1 MTTKK
6 STPTASAVSSS
17 PAWRKWGKLVVIAL
31 AVAIIIID
39 TTLLNVSL
47 RNIVEDL
54 HSNFTDIQW
63 VITLYTLVLSAFTIT
78 GGRLGD
84 LYGRKKMFML
94 GAVLFAVGSFT
105 ASISHNIGTLLIG
118 ESIIEGIGASLMLP
132 AASSLILTNYEGK
145 DRAVA
150 FAIFGAVAG
159 ASSALGPILGGWL
172 TSAFSWRWGFRIN
185 IAVVAILLI
194 GSVLIKESRDTKE
207 KKELDLVGVF
217 LTSVGLLS
225 LVFGIIESSSYGW
238 WTAIKP
244 FTVGG
249 VDLNF
254 FGLSIT
260 PYAIAL
266 GLILIGTF
274 IWDQF
279 RRENKG
285 HTPLVSM
292 RLFNNRQFVSGM
304 LVNTALSLTLT
315 GLIFVFPIYYQS
327 VHGLDAFHTGL
338 ALFPLSLTVFII
350 SPVSLVIAKKAR
362 PKTMIIAGLVLT
374 ALSTLTMINMLKP
387 DSPSTVL
394 IPGLVLFGAGMGL
407 IFSQVNN
414 LTLSAVSGDL
424 AGEAS
429 GVNNTL
435 RQVGSSFGAAIIG
448 AALFT
453 NIASAITTNIN
464 SDIQIPQTA
473 KAQIVEKAKTA
484 SQEGGLTGDSGSNAQ
499 IPAEVTQQLSV
510 LPAPQRALAIENYQK
525 QQEKIGNAVK
535 TDVKNGIT
543 DAIKNTL
550 WIAFAFSVFSIF
562 VGFGIPNI
570 GSMMHD
576 EPGAKAPSV
585 H

>member
-6 STPTASAVSSS
+6 TTPTASAVSSS

-54 HSNFTDIQW
+54 NSNFTDIQW

-94 GAVLFAVGSFT
+94 GAVLFAIGSFI
-105 ASISHNIGTLLIG
+105 ASISHNIGMLLVG
-118 ESIIEGIGASLMLP
+118 ESIIEGIGAALMLP
-132 AASSLILTNYEGK
+132 AASSLILTNFEGK

-150 FAIFGAVAG
+150 FAIFGAIAG

-172 TSAFSWRWGFRIN
+172 TSSYSWRWGFRIN
-185 IAVVAILLI
+185 IAVVAVLLL
-194 GSVLIKESRDTKE
+194 GSVLIKESRDLKE
-207 KKELDLVGVF
+207 RKELDLVGVG
-217 LTSVGLLS
+217 LTSFGLLS
-225 LVFGIIESSSYGW
+225 LVFGIIESSTYGW
-238 WTAIKP
+238 WKAIKT
-244 FTVGG
+244 FSFAGY
-249 VDLNF
+249 DFNF
-254 FGLSIT
+254 LGLSIT
-260 PYAIAL
+260 PVAIAIGLVLL
-266 GLILIGTF
+266 GIF
-274 IWDQF
+274 VWDQF
-279 RRENKG
+279 RREAKG

-292 RLFNNRQFVSGM
+292 RMFQNRQFVSGM

-338 ALFPLSLTVFII
+338 SLFPLSLTVFII
-350 SPVSLVIAKKAR
+350 SPLSLIIAKKAR
-362 PKTMIIAGLVLT
+362 PKTIILVGLVLT
-374 ALSTLTMINMLKP
+374 TLAPLLMINMLKS
-387 DSPSTVL
+387 DSTASVL
-394 IPGLVLFGAGMGL
+394 LPGLVLFGAGMGL

-414 LTLSAVSGDL
+414 LTLSSVSADL

-453 NIASAITTNIN
+453 SIAGSIASNIQ
-464 SDIQIPQTA
+464 SDIQIPDAAKPQIIEQA
-473 KAQIVEKAKTA
+473 KAAA
-484 SQEGGLTGDSGSNAQ
+484 QEGGTGADMQSQSIPKEVLMQLNA
-499 IPAEVTQQLSV
+499 
-510 LPAPQRALAIENYQK
+510 LPATQRTSFIESYKK
-525 QQEKIGNAVK
+525 QQQKIGLAVK
-535 TDVKNGIT
+535 SDVRNGIT
-543 DAIKNTL
+543 DAIKKTL
-550 WIAFAFSVFSIF
+550 WIAFGFGLLSIV
-562 VGFGIPNI
+562 VGFSIPNI
-570 GSMMHD
+570 ESMMKD
-576 EPGAKAPSV
+576 APSKAPSV

>member
-1 MTTKK
+1 MPSASKTAQK
-6 STPTASAVSSS
+6 SSAKAAPQS
-17 PAWRKWGKLVVIAL
+17 AFRKWGKLVVIAL

-54 HSNFTDIQW
+54 NSNFTDIQW

-94 GAVLFAVGSFT
+94 GAVLFAIGSFV
-105 ASISHNIGTLLIG
+105 ASISHNIGMLLVG
-118 ESIIEGIGASLMLP
+118 ESIVEGIGAALMMP
-132 AASSLILTNYEGK
+132 AAASLILTNYEGK

-150 FAIFGAVAG
+150 FAIFGAIAG

-172 TSAFSWRWGFRIN
+172 TSSFSWRWGFRIN
-185 IAVVAILLI
+185 IAVVIVLLI
-194 GSVLIKESRDTKE
+194 GSVLIKESRDLGE
-207 KKELDLVGVF
+207 KKELDLVGVG

-238 WTAIKP
+238 WRALKP
-244 FTVGG
+244 WTLGSFTF
-249 VDLNF
+249 DF

-260 PYAIAL
+260 PVAIGL
-266 GLILIGTF
+266 GLLLLGIF
-274 IWDQF
+274 VWDQL
-279 RRENKG
+279 RREAKG

-292 RLFNNRQFVSGM
+292 RMFKNRQFVSGM
-304 LVNTALSLTLT
+304 LVNTALSLTMT

-338 ALFPLSLTVFII
+338 SLFPLSLTVFII
-350 SPVSLVIAKKAR
+350 SPLSLFIARKAR

-374 ALSTLTMINMLKP
+374 SLALLTMIFMLKP
-387 DSPSTVL
+387 DSPASVL
-394 IPGLVLFGAGMGL
+394 LPGLVLFGAGMGL

-414 LTLSAVSGDL
+414 LALSAVSADL

-429 GVNNTL
+429 GVNNTM
-435 RQVGSSFGAAIIG
+435 RQVGASFGAAIIG

-453 NIASAITTNIN
+453 SIAGTITANIQ
-464 SDIQIPQTA
+464 SDIQIPDRV
-473 KAQIVEKAKTA
+473 KPQIIEQAKTA
-484 SQEGGLTGDSGSNAQ
+484 AQDGGMSSNSDKQELPQEVKTLLQNAPASQRTMIIDTYQ
-499 IPAEVTQQLSV
+499 RQQ
-510 LPAPQRALAIENYQK
+510 QK
-525 QQEKIGNAVK
+525 ISAAVK

-543 DAIKNTL
+543 ESIKNTL
-550 WIAFAFSVFSIF
+550 WIAFGFSVLSIVAGFS
-562 VGFGIPNI
+562 IPNI
-570 GSMMHD
+570 ESMMKD
-576 EPGAKAPSV
+576 GPAKAPTV

>member
-1 MTTKK
+1 MTNIK

-84 LYGRKKMFML
+84 LYGRKRMFML
-94 GAVLFAVGSFT
+94 GAVLFAIGSFV
-105 ASISHNIGTLLIG
+105 ASISHNIGMLLVG
-118 ESIIEGIGASLMLP
+118 ESIVEGIGAALMMP
-132 AASSLILTNYEGK
+132 AAASLILTNYEGK

-150 FAIFGAVAG
+150 FAIFGAIAG

-172 TSAFSWRWGFRIN
+172 TSSFSWRWGFRIN
-185 IAVVAILLI
+185 IVVVIVLLL
-194 GSVLIKESRDTKE
+194 GSVLLKESRDTKE

-225 LVFGIIESSSYGW
+225 LVFGIIQSSTYGW
-238 WTAIKP
+238 WQAIKP
-244 FTVGG
+244 FMVGG

-254 FGLSIT
+254 FGISIT
-260 PYAIAL
+260 PWTIAL

-279 RRENKG
+279 RREAKG

-292 RLFNNRQFVSGM
+292 RMFENRQFVSGT
-304 LVNTALSLTLT
+304 LVNTALSLTMT

-350 SPVSLVIAKKAR
+350 SPVSLVIARKAK
-362 PKTMIIAGLVLT
+362 PKAMIIAGLVLT
-374 ALSTLTMINMLKP
+374 SLALLAMIYMLKP
-387 DSPSTVL
+387 DSPASVL
-394 IPGLVLFGAGMGL
+394 LPGLVLFGAGMGL

-453 NIASAITTNIN
+453 NISAAITTNIN
-464 SDIQIPQTA
+464 ADIQIPETA

-484 SQEGGLTGDSGSNAQ
+484 SQDGGMSTDTNSSEL
-499 IPAEVTQQLSV
+499 PAAVTEQLSV
-510 LPAPQRALAIENYQK
+510 LPAPQRALAIENYKK

-535 TDVKNGIT
+535 SDVKNGIT
-543 DAIKNTL
+543 DAIKSTL
-550 WIAFAFSVFSIF
+550 WVAFVFSIIGIV
-562 VGFGIPNI
+562 VGFAIPNI
-570 GSMMHD
+570 SSMMHD
-576 EPGAKAPSV
+576 EPGTKAPTV